1 VTSLATLGTV
11 ITTRVTLVATQVAV
25 ASTWVTMVTHT
36 TTFDH
41 LGQFIDNDAGA
52 LYVCSLNIIY

>member
-1 VTSLATLGTV
+1 LGTV

-52 LYVCSLNIIY
+52 LYACSLNTIY